1 MNAISKNS
9 GISVSINSCS
19 FYSRI
24 TSEVM
29 AQNLQ
34 NNSSCIGVPINP
46 TKAEPFQKSI
56 YNKLTT
62 RISPENENDE
72 VIIK

>member
-1 MNAISKNS
+1 
-9 GISVSINSCS
+9 
-19 FYSRI
+19 
-24 TSEVM
+24 M

>member
-1 MNAISKNS
+1 MNAISKNL

-19 FYSRI
+19 FYSEI
-24 TSEVM
+24 TSKVM
-29 AQNLQ
+29 AQSSQ
-34 NNSSCIGVPINP
+34 NNSSCMGVPINP
-46 TKAEPFQKSI
+46 TKADPFQKSI

-62 RISPENENDE
+62 RISPENDE